1 LFPIGAGAV
10 RASAHSP
17 CFCPVSVSRLYLTTP
32 IYYVNG
38 DPHIGHAHTT
48 VTGDVLKRIAQM
60 RGERV
65 FLTTGTDEHGQ
76 KNQEAAES
84 SGLATREYLDRQSAR
99 FRDVF
104 DRLTVDYDFFVR
116 TTRPEHV
123 AAVAEVLRRL
133 WDKGLIV
140 KKMYKGLY
148 CVGCEQFKK
157 PSDLDEEGR
166 CPDHVIVPV
175 ESEEENYFL
184 VLAPFQEWLV
194 RFISERDDVIAPSFF
209 RREIL
214 AMLEEPLDD
223 LSISRPKSRVSLG
236 VDLPF
241 DSAYVT
247 YVWFDALINYVSSL
261 GWPQDHE
268 RVATWWPVS
277 AHLMAKDI
285 IKTHCIYWPIMLRA
299 LGLEPPRQ
307 YLVHGYWV
315 GEGGRKMSKS
325 LSNAVDPVELLN
337 VIGAD
342 GLRYYLMKNMTTGDS
357 TISARLVIQTYNT
370 DLANSIGNL
379 YSRVVKFAADGV
391 PNLSLMHSADA
402 DLVEECAAIA
412 TAALASVDF
421 ESLPTLPKT
430 VLEIATRLNAHVDA
444 VAPWQL
450 ARDPSNRERLNSAI
464 LALLEGLRLL
474 GELAWPVMPQTSDR
488 MLAALGAPPMQPS
501 GSPVQ
506 FAPFRLTR
514 GGAVS
519 PLDGPLFP
527 RVRPA
532 VTQ

>member
-1 LFPIGAGAV
+1 VPIT
-10 RASAHSP
+10 
-17 CFCPVSVSRLYLTTP
+17 VSRLYLTTP

-48 VTGDVLKRIAQM
+48 VTGDVLKRIARM
-60 RGERV
+60 RGQRA

-76 KNQEAAES
+76 KNQEAAEG
-84 SGLATREYLDRQSAR
+84 SGLETRAYLDRQSAR

-104 DRLTVDYDFFVR
+104 DRLNVDYDFFVR
-116 TTRPEHV
+116 TTRLEHV

-133 WDKGLIV
+133 WGKGLIV

-166 CPDHVIVPV
+166 CPDHLIVPV

-194 RFISERDDVIAPSFF
+194 GFISERDDVIVPSFF

-236 VDLPF
+236 VELPF
-241 DSAYVT
+241 DSEYVT
-247 YVWFDALINYVSSL
+247 YVWFDALISYISTL
-261 GWPQDHE
+261 GWPHDEE
-268 RVATWWPVS
+268 RVATWWPMS

-299 LGLEPPRQ
+299 LGIEPPHQ

-325 LSNAVDPVELLN
+325 LGNAVDPVELLN

-342 GLRYYLMKNMTTGDS
+342 GLRYYLMKNMTSGDS
-357 TISARLVIQTYNT
+357 TISARLVVQTYNT
-370 DLANSIGNL
+370 DLANSFGNL
-379 YSRVVKFAADGV
+379 YSRVVKFAVDGV
-391 PNLSLMHSADA
+391 PSPSRVDPADA
-402 DLVEECAAIA
+402 RLVEECAAIA
-412 TAALASVDF
+412 TGTLASIDF
-421 ESLPTLPKT
+421 ESLPRLPKAM
-430 VLEIATRLNAHVDA
+430 LEIATRLNAHVDT

-450 ARDPSNRERLNSAI
+450 ARDPANKDRLDSAI

-474 GELAWPVMPQTSDR
+474 GELAWPVMPRTSER
-488 MLAALGAPPMQPS
+488 MLTALGAGPLQVS
-501 GSPVQ
+501 GDPVQ
-506 FAPFRLTR
+506 FAAHRLVR
-514 GGAVS
+514 GSVIS
-519 PLDGPLFP
+519 PLSGPLFP
-527 RVRPA
+527 RVRPGL
-532 VTQ
+532 VQ